1 MEQYLTGAAFVL
13 LAVIVGLVLGKQSHE
28 LGLLLSLAACC
39 AVAMLVLDR
48 LEPVVAFVNKLSSI
62 SGMDSQM
69 LSILLKTVGIGLIGE
84 LAGLICTDA
93 GNASLG
99 KVMQML
105 TGATILSMS
114 LPLFEKLLDI
124 LTNILGEV

>member
-69 LSILLKTVGIGLIGE
+69 LSILLKTVGI
-84 LAGLICTDA
+84 
-93 GNASLG
+93 
-99 KVMQML
+99 
-105 TGATILSMS
+105 
-114 LPLFEKLLDI
+114 
-124 LTNILGEV
+124 